1 MARPDDATLEHVNS
15 VGAGFTDV
23 PNIKDIFFHSIST
36 LVIVIKLS
44 IEVVRKHF
52 EMSNTTS
59 LFLVV
64 GAGVFGASTALHLI
78 RKYPS
83 ATVTIIDRA
92 IPCQAGASWD
102 WNKVVR
108 ADYTNVLYMKMA
120 LEAMELWRS
129 EPMYK
134 QFYHESG
141 LVWVDNRGFPQK
153 VIDNYK
159 HLQTDEKVRMATP
172 EEVRRLYGGIFED
185 AEFDEMPE
193 ILINESS
200 GWVEANKALKE
211 VIDAALS
218 AGVKSIEM
226 DITSLEFDGE
236 GSCVGVRSASGQ
248 TFSAANVI
256 LATGARTAKLIADSA
271 PSRADLQVGE
281 RFTAAAIFTGTV
293 KVDAERAEVFRTAPV
308 FLYALGQAQGMYS
321 HRTRNLEPE
330 RLDRSYYPANYR
342 ERA

>member
-1 MARPDDATLEHVNS
+1 
-15 VGAGFTDV
+15 
-23 PNIKDIFFHSIST
+23 
-36 LVIVIKLS
+36 
-44 IEVVRKHF
+44 
-52 EMSNTTS
+52 
-59 LFLVV
+59 
-64 GAGVFGASTALHLI
+64 
-78 RKYPS
+78 
-83 ATVTIIDRA
+83 
-92 IPCQAGASWD
+92 
-102 WNKVVR
+102 
-108 ADYTNVLYMKMA
+108 MKMA

-141 LVWVDNRGFPQK
+141 LVWIDNRRFPRR
-153 VIDNYK
+153 VI
-159 HLQTDEKVRMATP
+159 RMATP

-200 GWVEANKALKE
+200 GWVEASKALKK

-218 AGVKSIEM
+218 AGVKSVET
-226 DITSLEFDGE
+226 DIASLEFDGE
-236 GSCVGVRSASGQ
+236 GSCVGVRSTSGQ

-271 PSRADLQVGE
+271 PNRTDLQVGE

-308 FLYALGQAQGMYS
+308 FLHAFGQAQGMYN
-321 HRTRNLEPE
+321 RTRISEPE
-330 RLDRSYYPANYR
+330 RFDRSYYPANYR